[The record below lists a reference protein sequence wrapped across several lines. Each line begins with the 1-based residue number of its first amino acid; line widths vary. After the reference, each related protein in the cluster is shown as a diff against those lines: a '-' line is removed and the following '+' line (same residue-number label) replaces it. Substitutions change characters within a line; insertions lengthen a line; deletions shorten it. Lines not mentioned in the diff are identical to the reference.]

1 MKSRKPTSS
10 PASTS
15 TSSAPAKSG
24 GGGGRGNAARAEQIK
39 QRQAESGAKGMP
51 TAGPSQDDRYYGKKP
66 GWVPT
71 ADEVL
76 KTDLSTRIL
85 AVSVKESIGALE
97 VKIAAGFNQGLFED
111 MDVSLCD
118 AKGRVLVDTTVF
130 DVKDRLCTAHLMPQV
145 GRITPDMVSG
155 ERSHVILRPR

>member
-1 MKSRKPTSS
+1 MKSRKPASS
-10 PASTS
+10 PASPS
-15 TSSAPAKSG
+15 TSSAPAKAG

-39 QRQAESGAKGMP
+39 QRQADAAKMP
-51 TAGPSQDDRYYGKKP
+51 TAGPSADDRYYGKKP

-85 AVSVKESIGALE
+85 AISVKESIGALE

-111 MDVSLCD
+111 MDVTLCD
-118 AKGRVLVDTTVF
+118 AKGRAIVDTTVF

-155 ERSHVILRPR
+155 ERSNVILRPR